1 MITYSRNQLLKRSY
15 SGVDPKMYSFGLV
28 AYVLG
33 SGQPPTAVKFSKRLY
48 VRNERGF
55 HPHQIPNE
63 YENF

>member
-1 MITYSRNQLLKRSY
+1 
-15 SGVDPKMYSFGLV
+15 MYSFGLV

-33 SGQPPTAVKFSKRLY
+33 SGQPLTAVKFSKRLY
-48 VRNERGF
+48 VRDERGF